1 MKQKK
6 NILETLAFCASLA
19 AASAAAGCAAGCAV
33 QRYAETAD
41 GTRLEV
47 VAETDA
53 SGVEKFYVVGADGSR
68 AEISPDAVREE
79 TVLDPDVKDAAASVA
94 ESFLLQKRKR
104 VPGDAGTRFLRCR
117 KRDYLQ
123 RAMMSS
129 ETARSSGEA

>member
-1 MKQKK
+1 M
-6 NILETLAFCASLA
+6 
-19 AASAAAGCAAGCAV
+19 

-47 VAETDA
+47 IAETDA

-104 VPGDAGTRFLRCR
+104 VPDDAGTRLFRCR